1 MTRHI
6 DIADPDEEEWDSES
20 IQVAEND
27 GFDRLGPAHVSLLD
41 GRFLFETQAGLFFF
55 FLIL

>member
-41 GRFLFETQAGLFFF
+41 GRFLF
-55 FLIL
+55 